1 MEKIMA
7 VYDVD
12 PAYARRFADVTNQ
25 KERVPFDV
33 IPFTSME
40 ALQEYGKKHKIEI
53 LLISSTVPR
62 EQAEAIGA
70 GSVVTLAEGEIVKS
84 VDSYPSVYKYQ
95 AADSLIREVI
105 GCYCESPEE
114 AGLVVRGRKARIL
127 GIYSPIGRC
136 LKTSLALTLG
146 QQLARDGKVLYLG
159 LDTFA

>member
-95 AADSLIREVI
+95 AADSL
-105 GCYCESPEE
+105 
-114 AGLVVRGRKARIL
+114 KARRRQVWWCGGEKPGFWGSIH
-127 GIYSPIGRC
+127 P
-136 LKTSLALTLG
+136 LAG
-146 QQLARDGKVLYLG
+146 V
-159 LDTFA
+159 

>member
-62 EQAEAIGA
+62 EQAEAIRA

-105 GCYCESPEE
+105 GCYS
-114 AGLVVRGRKARIL
+114 KARRRQVWWCGGEKPGFWGSIH
-127 GIYSPIGRC
+127 P
-136 LKTSLALTLG
+136 LAG
-146 QQLARDGKVLYLG
+146 V
-159 LDTFA
+159 

>member
-1 MEKIMA
+1 M
-7 VYDVD
+7 
-12 PAYARRFADVTNQ
+12 
-25 KERVPFDV
+25 
-33 IPFTSME
+33 
-40 ALQEYGKKHKIEI
+40 
-53 LLISSTVPR
+53 
-62 EQAEAIGA
+62 
-70 GSVVTLAEGEIVKS
+70 TLAEGEIRKS

-146 QQLARDGKVLYLG
+146 QQLAREGRCCIWDWMHLR
-159 LDTFA
+159 DFPD